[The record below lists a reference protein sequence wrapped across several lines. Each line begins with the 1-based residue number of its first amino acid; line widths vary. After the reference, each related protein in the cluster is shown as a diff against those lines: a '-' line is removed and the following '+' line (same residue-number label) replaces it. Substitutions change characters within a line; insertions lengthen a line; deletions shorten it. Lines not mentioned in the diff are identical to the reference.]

1 MGTLSMRGRKP
12 ASPKVQDLAA
22 GILRVVDGGAGAT
35 NGGEL
40 PAPDTDVP
48 PSWMTDPH
56 AIAEWRRVIPELQ
69 LRKQYIRLFET
80 EVARYCVAF
89 GHYVA
94 AVQAMEAAG
103 GPVVKASTGTDML
116 SQHWIVASR
125 AHEIMAKLAAD
136 LGLNPVAQVR
146 MAGLQLDMF
155 DAPPRRYGTDGT
167 PANPFGQ
174 FRR

>member
-1 MGTLSMRGRKP
+1 MRGRKP
-12 ASPKVQDLAA
+12 ASPKVHDLAA
-22 GILRVVDGGAGAT
+22 GKLRVVDGGAGEPPA
-35 NGGEL
+35 GGDEPPHHDADAP
-40 PAPDTDVP
+40 PA
-48 PSWMTDPH
+48 WMTDPN
-56 AIAEWRRVIPELQ
+56 AVLEWRRVIPELRV
-69 LRKQYIRLFET
+69 RKQYIRLFET

-94 AVQAMEAAG
+94 AVETMAAAG

-155 DAPPRRYGTDGT
+155 DEPPRRTGTEGS
-167 PANPFGQ
+167 ANPFGQ

>member
-1 MGTLSMRGRKP
+1 MRGRKP

-22 GILRVVDGGAGAT
+22 GKLRVVDGGEPARNDDQPKGS
-35 NGGEL
+35 
-40 PAPDTDVP
+40 APDADAP
-48 PSWMTDPH
+48 PSWMTDDY
-56 AIAEWRRVIPELQ
+56 AIAEWRRVIPELR

-94 AVQAMEAAG
+94 AVNAMTEAG

-146 MAGLQLDMF
+146 MAGLQRDMF
-155 DAPPRRYGTDGT
+155 DEPPRQTGTAG

>member
-1 MGTLSMRGRKP
+1 MRGRKP

-22 GILRVVDGGAGAT
+22 GKLRVVDGGGQPPSD
-35 NGGEL
+35 GGEPPHDDADAP
-40 PAPDTDVP
+40 PA
-48 PSWMTDPH
+48 WIEDPH
-56 AIAEWRRVIPELQ
+56 AIAEWHRVIPELR
-69 LRKQYIRLFET
+69 LRKQYIRLFES

-89 GHYVA
+89 GQYVA
-94 AVQAMEAAG
+94 AVKAMWAAG

-125 AHEIMAKLAAD
+125 AHEMMAKLAAD
-136 LGLNPVAQVR
+136 LGLNSVAQAR

-155 DAPPRRYGTDGT
+155 DDTPRRTGTEGQ
-167 PANPFGQ
+167 ANPFGK